1 MFFRRREKMK
11 ANQHLPEL
19 KLTEESTEA
28 CHTRFANLDLRRA
41 ILDWRDKHIE
51 KVELHLGRELTT
63 LFNSIDAQLEQLSA
77 RELILDGKNIGKKHI
92 EPIYL
97 EWVERE
103 VQELINDA
111 GKDLSSIFTH
121 ALSFQ
126 KLATSFDHNE
136 NSKPYLDATLA
147 AGATGAG
154 LAAIPVFAS
163 LSSVSAGGLLG
174 MIGAT
179 AVSWPVMLAGVATAG
194 ALVSFGG
201 YKAANLKSKAVSR
214 YRDTSRK
221 FITQQILGD
230 RAATNSIRK
239 NLQAHISEAAT
250 TILKEIDT

>member
-1 MFFRRREKMK
+1 MFWRKRRKPK
-11 ANQHLPEL
+11 ADQQRPEL
-19 KLTEESTEA
+19 KLTEQSTEV
-28 CHTRFANLDLRRA
+28 CHTKFANLDLRRA
-41 ILDWRDKHIE
+41 VLDWRDKHIE

-63 LFNSIDAQLEQLSA
+63 LFNSIDVQLEQLSA
-77 RELILDGKNIGKKHI
+77 RELIFDSKNIGGNHI

-97 EWVERE
+97 EWAERE
-103 VQELINDA
+103 VQELIDDA
-111 GKDLSSIFTH
+111 RKDLSSIFTH

-126 KLATSFDHNE
+126 KLETSFDQNE

-147 AGATGAG
+147 ASATGAG

-179 AVSWPVMLAGVATAG
+179 AVSWPVMLAGVATVG

-201 YKAANLKSKAVSR
+201 YKAANLKSKTVSK

-221 FITQQILGD
+221 FITQQVIGD
-230 RAATNSIRK
+230 REARNSISK
-239 NLQAHISEAAT
+239 NLQAFISEAAT
-250 TILKEIDT
+250 KILEEIDT